1 MSPRPAAPKGAR
13 SAARSTRVSS
23 HGRSLFIWF
32 RVAREHEVAAV
43 AALRALH
50 AQWPGLHCELL
61 RRADEPGDKV
71 TLMDVYRQSG
81 GVTVQWQ
88 QRIERE
94 TMQRLGTWPIGE
106 RHVEVF
112 EPCA

>member
-1 MSPRPAAPKGAR
+1 
-13 SAARSTRVSS
+13 
-23 HGRSLFIWF
+23 
-32 RVAREHEVAAV
+32 
-43 AALRALH
+43 
-50 AQWPGLHCELL
+50 
-61 RRADEPGDKV
+61 
-71 TLMDVYRQSG
+71 MDVYRQSG